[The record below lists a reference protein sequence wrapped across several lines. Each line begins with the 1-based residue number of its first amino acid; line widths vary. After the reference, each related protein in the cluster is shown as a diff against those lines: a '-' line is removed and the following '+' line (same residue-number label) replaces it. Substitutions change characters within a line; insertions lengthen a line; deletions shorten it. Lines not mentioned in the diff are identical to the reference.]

1 MLTTRVPRDWRK
13 QLARPRVLVID
24 DDDDV
29 ADVLRL
35 ALSEEG
41 YAVATVPHGAAA
53 LDILK
58 LHEPDVI
65 LLDLRMP
72 LMDGWSFAERYRAVT
87 GRAPAPIILISG
99 VSDIEAEAKRVG
111 ADSYFRKPFDID
123 ELVRAIERA
132 RAAC

>member
-1 MLTTRVPRDWRK
+1 MLTTRVPRDWQR
-13 QLARPRVLVID
+13 QHARPRVLVID

-29 ADVLRL
+29 ADILRQ

-53 LDILK
+53 LDILR
-58 LHEPDVI
+58 LHEPEVI

-72 LMDGWSFAERYRAVT
+72 LMDGWSFAERYRTIT
-87 GRAPAPIILISG
+87 GKAPAPIILISG
-99 VSDIEAEAKRVG
+99 VSDIATEARRVG
-111 ADSYFRKPFDID
+111 ADAFFRKPFDID
-123 ELVRAIERA
+123 ELIRAIERA

>member
-1 MLTTRVPRDWRK
+1 VPRDWQR
-13 QLARPRVLVID
+13 QHARPRVLVID

-29 ADVLRL
+29 ADILRQ

-53 LDILK
+53 LDILR
-58 LHEPDVI
+58 LHEPEVI

-72 LMDGWSFAERYRAVT
+72 LMDGWSFAERYRTIT
-87 GRAPAPIILISG
+87 GKAPAPIILISG
-99 VSDIEAEAKRVG
+99 VSDIATEARRVG
-111 ADSYFRKPFDID
+111 ADAFFRKPFDID
-123 ELVRAIERA
+123 ELIRAIERA